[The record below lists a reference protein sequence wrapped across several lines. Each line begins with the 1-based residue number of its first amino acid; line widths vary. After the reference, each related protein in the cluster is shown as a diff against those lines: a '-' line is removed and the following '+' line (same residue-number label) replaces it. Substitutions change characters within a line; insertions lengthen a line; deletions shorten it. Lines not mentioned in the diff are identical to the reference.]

1 VTHRRICRW
10 RLMNVLALVV
20 AFQVLADRAVASD
33 ETRQSGSRP
42 ANAALERL
50 IDTLE
55 SPVLESRPQLR
66 VGRLELDS
74 RYTTHKTQPIYERFT
89 THFTVYFDGT
99 KLRMDLERRFPDHTV
114 LERRVSSDSEFIIAH
129 GPSPGH
135 ALPAI
140 LVNQASERQAPESG
154 MFHPALVGLRAE
166 SIIEIGHIGVFN
178 PFERG
183 DRVDLSVTD
192 VKFEGRAA
200 KQISFRA
207 GTGHRISVKIWVSA
221 DQQSAVLGIR
231 VESAVGSPPTPH
243 VWEVVSEPKLWP
255 PQDIWYPS
263 RVIYRFSEAGSL
275 IEEEVATIDAL
286 VYDQPPPEAVFT
298 LAGLQPEQRR
308 EVVMHGTE
316 LMAWDQGKLAPFRA
330 GAPSEPVDVGPAG
343 RQRFNWILLAN
354 GVFLIGVATFLA
366 FRFLRKRGTL

>member
-1 VTHRRICRW
+1 
-10 RLMNVLALVV
+10 
-20 AFQVLADRAVASD
+20 
-33 ETRQSGSRP
+33 
-42 ANAALERL
+42 
-50 IDTLE
+50 
-55 SPVLESRPQLR
+55 
-66 VGRLELDS
+66 
-74 RYTTHKTQPIYERFT
+74 
-89 THFTVYFDGT
+89 
-99 KLRMDLERRFPDHTV
+99 
-114 LERRVSSDSEFIIAH
+114 
-129 GPSPGH
+129 
-135 ALPAI
+135 
-140 LVNQASERQAPESG
+140 
-154 MFHPALVGLRAE
+154 MFHPALVGLRAS
-166 SIIEIGHIGVFN
+166 SIIEIGHVGVFN

-183 DRVDLSVTD
+183 DRVDPSVTD

-221 DQQSAVLGIR
+221 EQRSAVLGIR

-263 RVIYRFSEAGSL
+263 RVTYRFSEAGSL
-275 IEEEVATIDAL
+275 IEEEVATIDSL
-286 VYDQPPPEAVFT
+286 VYDQAPPEAVFT
-298 LAGLQPEQRR
+298 LAGLQPEQGR

-330 GAPSEPVDVGPAG
+330 GAPPEPVDVGPAG

>member
-1 VTHRRICRW
+1 MTHRRTCRW
-10 RLMNVLALVV
+10 RLMNALALIV

-33 ETRQSGSRP
+33 ETSQSGSRP
-42 ANAALERL
+42 AKNALEQL

-55 SPVLESRPQLR
+55 RPVLDSRQQLR

-74 RYTTHKTQPIYERFT
+74 RYITNKIQSVYEKFT
-89 THFTVYFDGT
+89 THFTVYFDGA
-99 KLRMDLERRFPDHTV
+99 KLRMDSEARFPNHTV
-114 LERRVSSDSEFIIAH
+114 LERRILNDNEFITADRL
-129 GPSPGH
+129 SPGH

-140 LVNQASERQAPESG
+140 LVNQATERMAPESG

-207 GTGHRISVKIWVSA
+207 GKGHRTSVKTWVSA
-221 DQQSAVLGIR
+221 DQRSAVLGIR
-231 VESAVGSPPTPH
+231 VESTVGSPPTPH
-243 VWEVVSEPKLWP
+243 VWEIVSEPKLWP
-255 PQDIWYPS
+255 PQDLCYPS
-263 RVIYRFSEAGSL
+263 RVTYRFSEAGSL

-286 VYDQPPPEAVFT
+286 VYDQAPPEAVFT
-298 LAGLQPEQRR
+298 LAGLQPEQGR
-308 EVVMHGTE
+308 EIVLHGTE
-316 LMAWDQGKLAPFRA
+316 LMAWDQGQLAPLRA
-330 GAPSEPVDVGPAG
+330 GAPSEPVDVVPAG